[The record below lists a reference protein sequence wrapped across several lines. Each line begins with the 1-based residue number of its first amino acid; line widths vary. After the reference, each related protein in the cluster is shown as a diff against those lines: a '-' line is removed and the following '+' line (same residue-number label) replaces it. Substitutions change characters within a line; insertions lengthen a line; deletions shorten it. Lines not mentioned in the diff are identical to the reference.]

1 MDPRQLPNLKTLIVI
16 IEDRSHR
23 EGQMVRREN
32 RPDWDIYFMLQA
44 EIAKLRSNCLTRQVG
59 CVLVRENRQIATG
72 YNGTPSGIR
81 NCFEGGCLRCLDR
94 VNGKIES
101 GADLERCLCMHAEA
115 NAILQCA
122 VFGNTGSTRGSTLY
136 STYAPCLECSK
147 MAVSVGVAKVV
158 SLATYPEDGSVLLT
172 NARVSVTRIDRFELE
187 RWLSTVAMDATTM
200 KNKS

>member
-1 MDPRQLPNLKTLIVI
+1 MIDKK
-16 IEDRSHR
+16 S
-23 EGQMVRREN
+23 
-32 RPDWDIYFMLQA
+32 RPDWDVYFMLQA

-59 CVLVRENRQIATG
+59 CVIVRENRQIATG
-72 YNGTPSGIR
+72 YNGTPSGIK

-94 VNGKIES
+94 ANGKIKS

-115 NAILQCA
+115 NAMLQCA

-147 MAVSVGVAKVV
+147 MAVSVGIAKVV
-158 SLATYPEDGSVLLT
+158 SLATYPEDGSVLLA
-172 NARVSVTRIDRFELE
+172 NASVNITRIDKFELE
-187 RWLSTVAMDATTM
+187 RWLSEVRIGTTTM

>member
-1 MDPRQLPNLKTLIVI
+1 MI
-16 IEDRSHR
+16 
-23 EGQMVRREN
+23 RRES
-32 RPDWDIYFMLQA
+32 RPEWDIYFMLQA

-81 NCFEGGCLRCLDR
+81 NCFEGGCVRCLDR
-94 VNGKIES
+94 VSGKIES
-101 GADLERCLCMHAEA
+101 GADLGRCLCMHAEA

-158 SLATYPEDGSVLLT
+158 SLATYPEDGSVLLAD
-172 NARVSVTRIDRFELE
+172 ARVSVTRIDRIELE
-187 RWLSTVAMDATTM
+187 RWLSTVATDATTM
-200 KNKS
+200 KNEN

>member
-1 MDPRQLPNLKTLIVI
+1 MPNLKTLIVI

-23 EGQMVRREN
+23 EGQMVGREN

-158 SLATYPEDGSVLLT
+158 SLASYPEDGSVLLT

>member
-1 MDPRQLPNLKTLIVI
+1 
-16 IEDRSHR
+16 
-23 EGQMVRREN
+23 MVRREN

-101 GADLERCLCMHAEA
+101 GVDLERCLCMHAEA

-158 SLATYPEDGSVLLT
+158 SLASYPEDGSVLLT

-187 RWLSTVAMDATTM
+187 RWLSTVAMDATTI
-200 KNKS
+200 KNKN

>member
-1 MDPRQLPNLKTLIVI
+1 
-16 IEDRSHR
+16 
-23 EGQMVRREN
+23 MVRREN

-122 VFGNTGSTRGSTLY
+122 VFGNIGSTRGSTLY

-158 SLATYPEDGSVLLT
+158 SLASYPEDGSVLLI

-187 RWLSTVAMDATTM
+187 QWLSTVAMDATTM
-200 KNKS
+200 KNKN

>member
-1 MDPRQLPNLKTLIVI
+1 
-16 IEDRSHR
+16 
-23 EGQMVRREN
+23 MVRSEN
-32 RPDWDIYFMLQA
+32 RPEWDIYFMLQA
-44 EIAKLRSNCLTRQVG
+44 EVAKLRSNCLTRQVG

-81 NCFEGGCLRCLDR
+81 NCYEGGCLRCLDR
-94 VNGKIES
+94 VSGKIKS

-147 MAVSVGVAKVV
+147 MAVSVGVARVV
-158 SLATYPEDGSVLLT
+158 SRATYPEDGSTLFET
-172 NARVSVTRIDRFELE
+172 ARVNVTRIDTFELE
-187 RWLSTVAMDATTM
+187 RWLSTVATDATTL

>member
-1 MDPRQLPNLKTLIVI
+1 
-16 IEDRSHR
+16 
-23 EGQMVRREN
+23 MVSKET
-32 RPDWDIYFMLQA
+32 RPDWDVYFMLQA
-44 EIAKLRSNCLTRQVG
+44 EIAKLRSNCITRQVG
-59 CVLVRENRQIATG
+59 CVIVRENRQIATG
-72 YNGTPSGIR
+72 YNGTPSGIK

-94 VNGKIES
+94 ANGKIKS

-147 MAVSVGVAKVV
+147 MAVSVGITKVV
-158 SLATYPEDGSVLLT
+158 SLATYPEDGSVLLE
-172 NARVSVTRIDRFELE
+172 NSRVNITRMDRLELD
-187 RWLSTVAMDATTM
+187 RWLSAVGMDTAAM